1 MNNLN
6 FQLAF
11 VHTDATE
18 ARFKRRTSHL
28 PNSMQINLNKRLSS
42 FTLSSVYVKFDVW
55 NGFEGVLTFWRKRLS
70 TAKALVNIGK
80 SQWQDDFSRNI
91 EVIIN

>member
-42 FTLSSVYVKFDVW
+42 FTLSSVHVKFDVW
-55 NGFEGVLTFWRKRLS
+55 NGFEGVLTFWKKRLS
-70 TAKALVNIGK
+70 TANIGK

-91 EVIIN
+91 EIIIN